1 MHSEGREEDRFRGEL
16 MTCVS
21 LCHVAVNWALTV
33 SNLSLR
39 RLSRTL
45 YWKETCRAPVV
56 IHVLVSK
63 RWLRTAVPSA
73 NSCAMCQQRCP
84 VPIVVPVPRASSGAL
99 RQ

>member
-1 MHSEGREEDRFRGEL
+1 MHSEGREGDRLRGEL

-45 YWKETCRAPVV
+45 YWKETCHAPVV

-63 RWLRTAVPSA
+63 RWLRTAVSSA
-73 NSCAMCQQRCP
+73 NSCAMCQQRCS
-84 VPIVVPVPRASSGAL
+84 VPIAVRCANSGAGAPC
-99 RQ
+99 Q